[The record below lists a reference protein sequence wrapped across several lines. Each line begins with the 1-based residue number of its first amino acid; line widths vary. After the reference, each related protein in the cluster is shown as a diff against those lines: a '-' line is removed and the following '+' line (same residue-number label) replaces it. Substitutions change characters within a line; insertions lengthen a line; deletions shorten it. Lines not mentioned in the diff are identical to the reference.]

1 MHAAARPPGAADA
14 NECLSPLS
22 GSDNEREG
30 GGGMETKTVHFT
42 VDAHKATSP
51 VGYCHTHDREEE
63 EEEKSVADEPC
74 ANTCVPILTGVFT
87 S

>member
-1 MHAAARPPGAADA
+1 
-14 NECLSPLS
+14 
-22 GSDNEREG
+22 
-30 GGGMETKTVHFT
+30 METKTVHFT

-63 EEEKSVADEPC
+63 EEERSVADEPC
-74 ANTCVPILTGVFT
+74 ANTCVPILTGAFT